1 MHPAAREA
9 PSAASAR
16 DLERYRGAVSAAGWP
31 SFLASTHFGDPVA
44 LLAGLAAV
52 VLVGLSK
59 GGLGGAFALL
69 GVPILSLVMPPVQA
83 AALLLPLL
91 LAMDAVGLWT
101 WRGRFDRAVLVA
113 MLPAAAVG
121 IAIGGLTA
129 AVTSESAVRLIV
141 GMVAIAFAVR
151 SLRPVRTPAD
161 ARPPSRLS
169 AWFWGAIAGFTSFVA
184 HAGGPPYQVHTLPLR
199 LDPKVFTGTSVV
211 FFAVV
216 NLVKVVPYA
225 ALGQFDAPTL
235 RSAVVLVLPA
245 ALAVLAGAA
254 LVRRMRPAIFYP
266 FMIAMVGLVGVRLVW
281 DGLRGLG

>member
-1 MHPAAREA
+1 MDATAWPA
-9 PSAASAR
+9 
-16 DLERYRGAVSAAGWP
+16 
-31 SFLASTHFGDPVA
+31 FLAPTHFTDPVA
-44 LLAGLAAV
+44 LLAGLGAV

-101 WRGRFDRAVLVA
+101 WRGRFDRATLRA

-121 IAIGGLTA
+121 IAVGGFTA
-129 AVTSESAVRLIV
+129 AVTSEAVVRLIV
-141 GMVAIAFAVR
+141 GLVALGFALR
-151 SLRPVRTPAD
+151 ALRPMRVAAT
-161 ARPPSRLS
+161 ARPPSRWS
-169 AWFWGAIAGFTSFVA
+169 AWFWGAVAGFTSFVA

-199 LDPKVFTGTSVV
+199 LDPKIYTGTSVL

-216 NLVKVVPYA
+216 NVVKVVPYA
-225 ALGQFDAPTL
+225 ALGQFDARTL
-235 RSAVVLVLPA
+235 LSALVLVLPA
-245 ALAVLAGAA
+245 AVAVLAGAA
-254 LVRRMRPAIFYP
+254 LVRRMRPAVFYP